1 MMNENDSHPPLDQA
15 LEWCVRLQDAGVTAA
30 EREAFARWLA
40 ADPSHPAAWQR
51 AWQVWGVAGV
61 AGHAHVAASRT
72 PLRRLP
78 RRRFGGLATAA
89 ALLLAFT
96 VFAFSPARWADYRT
110 EVAQVRSWTLDD
122 GSIVQL
128 APHTALDVSFSADER
143 RLRLYQGEAWFKV
156 TPNPARPFIVEAAGG
171 DVRALGTA
179 FDVQVLEDG
188 ANVTV
193 TEHSVRVSRAGQQ
206 AEAEEGQALHYD
218 AQGIGA
224 LRHVDPG
231 QQLAWRE
238 QRLVFRD
245 EPLTQVLQRLQPYSR
260 AHLLLTDS
268 SLAQLRVT
276 AAVQAREADAALQS
290 LQFILP
296 IRVTMVGPWLTLVR
310 PIQH

>member
-1 MMNENDSHPPLDQA
+1 MMNEHDSHTPLDQA
-15 LEWCVRLQDAGVTAA
+15 LEWCVRLQDAGVTPA
-30 EREAFARWLA
+30 EHAAFAQWLA
-40 ADPSHPAAWQR
+40 ADPSHPDAWQR
-51 AWQVWGVAGV
+51 ARQVWGMAGV
-61 AGHAHVAASRT
+61 AGHAQVAASSVTRK
-72 PLRRLP
+72 RIS
-78 RRRFGGLATAA
+78 RRRTLGLASAA
-89 ALLLAFT
+89 VVLLAAT
-96 VFAFSPARWADYRT
+96 VFALSPTRWADYRT
-110 EVAQVRSWTLDD
+110 GVAQVRSWTLDD

-156 TPNPARPFIVEAAGG
+156 APNPARPFIVEAAGG

-193 TEHSVRVSRAGQQ
+193 TEHSVRVSRSGQQ
-206 AEAEEGQALHYD
+206 AEAGEGQALHFD
-218 AQGIGA
+218 AQGIGT
-224 LRHVDPG
+224 LRRVDPD

-268 SLAQLRVT
+268 SLAQMRVT

-290 LQFILP
+290 LQVILP
-296 IRVTMVGPWLTLVR
+296 IRVTTVGPWLTLVR
-310 PIQH
+310 PVQQ

>member
-1 MMNENDSHPPLDQA
+1 MNEHDSDTPLDQA
-15 LEWCVRLQDAGVTAA
+15 LEWCVRLQDAGVTRAEQAA
-30 EREAFARWLA
+30 FTRWLE
-40 ADPSHPAAWQR
+40 ADPSHSVAWQR
-51 AWQVWGVAGV
+51 AQQVWRVSGVAGN
-61 AGHAHVAASRT
+61 AHVAASSAQRQ
-72 PLRRLP
+72 RRP
-78 RRRFGGLATAA
+78 RRFSLGLASAA
-89 ALLLAFT
+89 AVLLA
-96 VFAFSPARWADYRT
+96 VSVLVLSPARWADYRT

-122 GSIVQL
+122 GSVVQL
-128 APHTALDVSFSADER
+128 APQSALDVRYSAGER
-143 RLRLYQGEAWFKV
+143 RLVLHKGEAWFKV
-156 TPNPARPFIVEAAGG
+156 APNPTRPFVVEAAGG

-206 AEAEEGQALHYD
+206 AEAGEGQALHYG

-224 LRHVDPG
+224 LRRVDPG

-238 QRLVFRD
+238 QRLVFSD

-276 AAVQAREADAALQS
+276 AAVQAREVDAALQS
-290 LQFILP
+290 LQVILP
-296 IRVTMVGPWLTLVR
+296 IRVTTVGPWLTLVR
-310 PIQH
+310 PVQR

>member
-1 MMNENDSHPPLDQA
+1 MNEHDPHTPLDQA
-15 LEWCVRLQDAGVTAA
+15 LEWCVRLHDAGATPA
-30 EREAFARWLA
+30 EHEEFAQWLA

-51 AWQVWGVAGV
+51 AQQVWGVAGV
-61 AGHAHVAASRT
+61 AGHAQLAASRAMRKRIS
-72 PLRRLP
+72 RRTSL
-78 RRRFGGLATAA
+78 GLASAA
-89 ALLLAFT
+89 AVLLAVA
-96 VFAFSPARWADYRT
+96 VFALSPAHWADYRT
-110 EVAQVRSWTLDD
+110 EVAQVRSWTLED
-122 GSIVQL
+122 GSTVQL
-128 APHTALDVSFSADER
+128 APQTSLDVSFSAGER

-156 TPNPARPFIVEAAGG
+156 APDPSRPFIVEAAGG

-206 AEAEEGQALHYD
+206 AEAGEGQALHYG

-224 LRHVDPG
+224 LRRVEPG

-238 QRLVFRD
+238 QRLVFQD
-245 EPLTQVLQRLQPYSR
+245 EPLSRVLQRLQPYSR

-276 AAVQAREADAALQS
+276 AAVQAGEADAALQS
-290 LQFILP
+290 LQVILP
-296 IRVTMVGPWLTLVR
+296 IRVITVGPWLTLVR
-310 PIQH
+310 PVQR